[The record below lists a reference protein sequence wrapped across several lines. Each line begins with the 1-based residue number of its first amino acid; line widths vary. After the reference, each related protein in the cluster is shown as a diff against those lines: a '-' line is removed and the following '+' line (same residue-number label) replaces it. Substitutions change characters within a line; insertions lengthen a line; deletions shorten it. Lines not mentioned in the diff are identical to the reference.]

1 MTEKPIGERV
11 AHIEGSLEQV
21 LPAMQRME
29 DKIDKVLEGMEE
41 KGSKTSVKE
50 AHDRIDALQVAMQG
64 KADKSDL
71 QQVREKLIL
80 WTGGGIV
87 IFALLSW
94 FGPKLIALASK

>member
-29 DKIDKVLEGMEE
+29 DKLDKVLEGMEE
-41 KGSKTSVKE
+41 KGSKSSVNS
-50 AHDRIDALQVAMQG
+50 AHGRIDKVELALAE
-64 KADKSDL
+64 KADKKDL
-71 QQVREKLIL
+71 QQVRDKILL
-80 WTGGGIV
+80 WTGGGVV